1 MRCCWVLNT
10 EPLSTFS
17 LNYFLMVGN
26 GDMTQDEEFALRLRK
41 LLDNDGKEVDEIKI
55 WIDTDN
61 GLFEINSVTEQ
72 TGTDC
77 NGKLVRQ
84 VFIETA

>member
-1 MRCCWVLNT
+1 
-10 EPLSTFS
+10 
-17 LNYFLMVGN
+17 
-26 GDMTQDEEFALRLRK
+26 MTQDEEFVLRLRK
-41 LLDNDGKEVDEIKI
+41 LLDNDGNEVDEIKI

-61 GLFEINSVTEQ
+61 GLCEINSVTEQ

-77 NGKLVRQ
+77 NEKLVRQ

>member
-1 MRCCWVLNT
+1 
-10 EPLSTFS
+10 
-17 LNYFLMVGN
+17 
-26 GDMTQDEEFALRLRK
+26 MTQDDEFALRLRK
-41 LLDNDGKEVDEIKI
+41 LLNNDGKEVDEIKI

-72 TGTDC
+72 TDTDC

>member
-1 MRCCWVLNT
+1 
-10 EPLSTFS
+10 
-17 LNYFLMVGN
+17 
-26 GDMTQDEEFALRLRK
+26 MTQDEEFALRLRK
-41 LLDNDGKEVDEIKI
+41 LLDNDGREVDEIKI